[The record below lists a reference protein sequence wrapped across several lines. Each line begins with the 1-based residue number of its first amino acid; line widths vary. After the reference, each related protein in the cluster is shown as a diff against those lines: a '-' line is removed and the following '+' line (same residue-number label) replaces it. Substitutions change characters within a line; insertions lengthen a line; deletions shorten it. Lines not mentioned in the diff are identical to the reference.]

1 MAANKTYIIIA
12 ALLAA
17 VLLYFFI
24 IRRYVAVFNA
34 ANEKRYW
41 KGRKETNPSTH
52 QRLQRY
58 WNKGAGWHNVNSSNI
73 SNVAISQAWS
83 AAGLAYVMRKTHPN
97 FPKTSSHWQYV
108 KWAIDRR
115 RKGKRI
121 GAAYFPHEKRPRPGD
136 IIVAGREGHNPT
148 LSNFTPG
155 PSHGDIVVSNTGRT
169 VNAIGFNLS
178 DTVKKVSFPAR
189 NGYLQSNHFAVIR
202 M

>member
-1 MAANKTYIIIA
+1 MAANRTYLIIA
-12 ALLAA
+12 VILLS
-17 VLLYFFI
+17 VLLYFFVF
-24 IRRYVAVFNA
+24 RRYVAVLNA
-34 ANEKRYW
+34 RKEKMYW
-41 KGRKETNPSTH
+41 QGRKENNPSVH
-52 QRLQRY
+52 PRLQRY
-58 WNKGAGWHNVNSSNI
+58 WNEGAGWWHVSPGNI
-73 SNVAISQAWS
+73 SNVASSQAWS
-83 AAGLAYVMRKTHPN
+83 AAGLSYVMRKTHRN
-97 FPKTSSHWQYV
+97 FPKSSSHWQYV

-148 LSNFTPG
+148 LSNFIPG
-155 PSHGDIVVSNTGRT
+155 PSHGDIVVSNTGKT
-169 VNAIGFNLS
+169 VKAIGFNLS